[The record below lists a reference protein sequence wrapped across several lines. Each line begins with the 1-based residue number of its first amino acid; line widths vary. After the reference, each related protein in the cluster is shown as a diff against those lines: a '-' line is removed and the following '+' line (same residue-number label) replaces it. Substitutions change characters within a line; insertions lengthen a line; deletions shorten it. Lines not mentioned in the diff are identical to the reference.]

1 MKKTILFF
9 SLLFALSCKK
19 NDVPTPV
26 TTPVCN
32 ISSETG
38 RDNAYRLDYVYAP
51 NGVPEGVNIS
61 VKDNATGQLK
71 ATGKAVYTY
80 ADNRLVKVV
89 DGDVEET
96 IEYNANGS
104 IARLTVVKTPEA
116 NYVNYVL
123 NFTTDANQRIT
134 KVTDSKGME
143 ATITRD
149 AQGNIL
155 ETITKDTRTNQEVF
169 RVVLM
174 GYDNKKSMFDAFKG
188 WQFSVLGYYA
198 DYIKFPL
205 FTTKAGGNA
214 TKRTE
219 YESGKAVRET
229 TYTFTYTTDG
239 FPLTEQTLT
248 RFLDG
253 SGISTYSKT
262 FTYTDCK

>member
-1 MKKTILFF
+1 MKKIILF
-9 SLLFALSCKK
+9 LTCVVLISCDKEIT
-19 NDVPTPV
+19 PTPV
-26 TTPVCN
+26 TTPTCN

-80 ADNRLVKVV
+80 VDNRLVKVV

-96 IEYNANGS
+96 IQYNANGS
-104 IARLTVVKTPEA
+104 IARLTVAKTPDA

-134 KVTDSKGME
+134 KVVDSKGME

-149 AQGNIL
+149 VQGNIL

-169 RVVLM
+169 RVVLT
-174 GYDNKKSMFDAFKG
+174 GYDNKKTMFDAFKG
-188 WQFSVLGYYA
+188 WQFSVLG
-198 DYIKFPL
+198 IMPI
-205 FTTKAGGNA
+205 T
-214 TKRTE
+214 
-219 YESGKAVRET
+219 
-229 TYTFTYTTDG
+229 
-239 FPLTEQTLT
+239 
-248 RFLDG
+248 
-253 SGISTYSKT
+253 
-262 FTYTDCK
+262 